1 MKGTSAQT
9 PIAGVR
15 RLSTFQAFHS
25 PSYRLL
31 WPANFASYTSRWMQ
45 MTLLAWFVLDRTDS
59 AWKVSLVGFFSMAPL
74 LVLGLVGGILA
85 DKVDRQRT
93 LLATH
98 VTNLFAALAMTALL
112 LSGRESYWHAYVVIL
127 ATGAGWAL
135 DNPARRSLIL
145 DLVGRSTVTNAM
157 ALDSIAMHSS
167 RLIGPLAAGVLIA
180 TTDVEGGYVVVSL
193 FSIASVLLLWFLGSS
208 GQVRSAIQSQRRRLQ
223 ASGPTGGVRGMLR
236 NLREGFKYVR
246 ESSATR
252 AVILVTILMNF
263 LLFPY
268 AQMVPVVARD
278 ELDVGPGLMGV
289 LMASDGLGAMTGGLI
304 IASARRLTYHGW
316 IHMGGSLLAMSA
328 LLAFSF
334 SPTYLTSL
342 PALVFLGVG
351 VAGFSTMQSTIVM
364 LVAPEEMRG
373 RALGVVTLAIGAGPL
388 GSLMVGGLAT
398 ARGTPFALGVL
409 GGVGLTSIGL
419 VSLMMPAL
427 RQRVLP
433 SASTS
438 AAQQADG

>member
-1 MKGTSAQT
+1 MKETSART

-15 RLSTFQAFHS
+15 RLSTFQAFHT

-45 MTLLAWFVLDRTDS
+45 MTLLAWFVLDQTDS

-98 VTNLFAALAMTALL
+98 AINLVAALAMTTLL
-112 LSGRESYWHAYVVIL
+112 FSGREAYWHAYIVIL

-135 DNPARRSLIL
+135 DNPARRSLVL

-157 ALDSIAMHSS
+157 ALDSIGMHSS

-180 TTDVEGGYVVVSL
+180 TTDVQGGYVVVSV
-193 FSIASVLLLWFLGSS
+193 FSVISVLLLWFLGSS
-208 GQVRSAIQSQRRRLQ
+208 GQVRSATESQRRRLH
-223 ASGPTGGVRGMLR
+223 AALPTTGAIGMLR
-236 NLREGFKYVR
+236 NLRDGFRYVR
-246 ESSATR
+246 ESSTMR
-252 AVILVTILMNF
+252 AVILITFLMNL

-268 AQMVPVVARD
+268 MQMVPVVARD
-278 ELDVGPGLMGV
+278 ELGVGPGLMGV
-289 LMASDGLGAMTGGLI
+289 LMASDGMGALVGGVM
-304 IASARRLTYHGW
+304 IASARRLTYHGRVY
-316 IHMGGSLLAMSA
+316 MGGSLLAMTA

-334 SPTYLTSL
+334 SQDYLLSL

-398 ARGTPFALGVL
+398 ARDAPFALGVL
-409 GGVGLTSIGL
+409 AGAGLASVGL

-427 RQRVLP
+427 RRRVLP
-433 SASTS
+433 GPADS
-438 AAQQADG
+438 AAQPADG